1 MRMKSMAKY
10 EKRIKEL
17 KIQCQLKTDEC
28 YEAWMSLTAA
38 NDQLEKVRMGLDNKC
53 FQNLCLDQALEKQ
66 AVKLKDVAS
75 LYERDKRLWIIAMNE
90 LERKILVKYIFLD
103 AQFKRFVCRS
113 V

>member
-1 MRMKSMAKY
+1 MKLGILVNNASKFGVQDKLMRMKSIAKC

-53 FQNLCLDQALEKQ
+53 FQNLCLGK
-66 AVKLKDVAS
+66 
-75 LYERDKRLWIIAMNE
+75 
-90 LERKILVKYIFLD
+90 
-103 AQFKRFVCRS
+103 
-113 V
+113 